1 MLKFSSSKRILK
13 LYFKY
18 SNSIIKRNSSSDGGI
33 LGLTK
38 RGFWNDRY
46 PPSNLDFEQGLASK
60 SLTVYGGFD
69 PTSESLHIGNL
80 MVLNAL
86 IHFQREGYSVI
97 ALVGGGTARIGDPS
111 GKKEERTLLDNEI
124 IDKNVNGIK
133 ENIERIFSNH
143 MKYIWKKE
151 ENLLKPVKII
161 DNLEFYKKMSVFRFF
176 RNVAKYFGVGPL
188 IGRSFVKSRLTA
200 GEFISA
206 AEFSYQIFQANDWLK
221 LYQIYNCTVQVGGSD
236 QMGNIQTGCDLI
248 KKVENFRVT
257 GLTVPLITSES
268 GDKLG
273 KSSGS
278 PVWLNPHITSP
289 FEFYQYFLR
298 TKDSDVE
305 KYLKLLTF
313 IPLSEIQ
320 IAMDIHK
327 ERPEQLKPQ
336 KRLAEHLTIL
346 VHGES
351 GLKKAKQ
358 GTEILFGGNSG
369 VLADMEAEDVI
380 DLFRGATY
388 KNLLLKPGITVLDLA
403 LMAECFSTE
412 KRAIQT
418 IEAGGFS
425 INQAKVTEPFLALIP
440 GVHVLPNGV
449 SVLKVGKRNYYLVQW
464 SRVTE

>member
-13 LYFKY
+13 LYFKC
-18 SNSIIKRNSSSDGGI
+18 SNSIIKRNSSSEGGGI
-33 LGLTK
+33 LGLSK

-69 PTSESLHIGNL
+69 PTSDSLHIGNL
-80 MVLNAL
+80 MVINAL

-97 ALVGGGTARIGDPS
+97 ALEQPRIGDPS

-161 DNLEFYKKMSVFRFF
+161 DNMKFYKKMSVFDFF
-176 RNVAKYFGVGPL
+176 RDVAKYFGIGPL

-221 LYQIYNCTVQVGGSD
+221 LYQKFNCTVQVGGSD

-257 GLTVPLITSES
+257 G
-268 GDKLG
+268 

-278 PVWLNPHITSP
+278 PVWLNPHVTSP

-327 ERPEQLKPQ
+327 QRPEQLKPQ

-369 VLADMEAEDVI
+369 VLADMEADDVI

-412 KRAIQT
+412 
-418 IEAGGFS
+418 S
-425 INQAKVTEPFLALIP
+425 
-440 GVHVLPNGV
+440 
-449 SVLKVGKRNYYLVQW
+449 KRNFSAVVKSY
-464 SRVTE
+464 

>member
-1 MLKFSSSKRILK
+1 
-13 LYFKY
+13 
-18 SNSIIKRNSSSDGGI
+18 
-33 LGLTK
+33 
-38 RGFWNDRY
+38 
-46 PPSNLDFEQGLASK
+46 
-60 SLTVYGGFD
+60 
-69 PTSESLHIGNL
+69 
-80 MVLNAL
+80 MVINAL

-257 GLTVPLITSES
+257 ES

-298 TKDSDVE
+298 TKDSD
-305 KYLKLLTF
+305 
-313 IPLSEIQ
+313 
-320 IAMDIHK
+320 

-425 INQAKVTEPFLALIP
+425 INQAKVKEIIT
-440 GVHVLPNGV
+440 
-449 SVLKVGKRNYYLVQW
+449 
-464 SRVTE
+464 